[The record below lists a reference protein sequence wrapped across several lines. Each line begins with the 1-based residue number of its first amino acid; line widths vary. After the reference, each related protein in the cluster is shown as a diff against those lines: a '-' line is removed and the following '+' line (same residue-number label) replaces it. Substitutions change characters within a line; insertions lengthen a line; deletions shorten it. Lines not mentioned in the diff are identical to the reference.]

1 MEVQVI
7 LKRVV
12 FVYEDFQEFYK
23 RIEKIESKLSNLES
37 KTKPAAGKDD
47 KESLTIGSGA
57 SFNYPQSRSL
67 DSKEE
72 PNLRNNLTSANNE
85 AYIENQPEKSFTPKT
100 DYRNKIDSS
109 LTQEG
114 PENMYNRTSN
124 SFKSTYLD
132 SVQKDREKHKTS
144 YSISKDLRDERDY
157 RLSEKQKE
165 IESDHVLLRRG
176 TSNFKSMIGTSV

>member
-85 AYIENQPEKSFTPKT
+85 A
-100 DYRNKIDSS
+100 
-109 LTQEG
+109 
-114 PENMYNRTSN
+114 
-124 SFKSTYLD
+124 
-132 SVQKDREKHKTS
+132 
-144 YSISKDLRDERDY
+144 
-157 RLSEKQKE
+157 
-165 IESDHVLLRRG
+165 
-176 TSNFKSMIGTSV
+176 